1 MVPLLRVMD
10 RAMVPCIEQM
20 TPLFSDIQKSNQ
32 YFQQMLK
39 MDETGYQ
46 KKLSEMKIWFNMNY
60 PTLNATGMLD
70 ATTLN
75 GKMHVTQDNID

>member
-10 RAMVPCIEQM
+10 KAMVPSIEQL
-20 TPLFSDIQKSNQ
+20 TPLLSDIQKSNQ
-32 YFQQMLK
+32 YFQKTLQ
-39 MDETGYQ
+39 MDEPGYQ
-46 KKLSEMKIWFNMNY
+46 KKLTEMKIWFNMNY

-70 ATTLN
+70 LTTLN